1 MAILRLRAPAAGPR
15 WPLPSQ
21 RAGRARVGTFGMNAA
36 KRGPLVAF
44 NPLSSFLGIFSHDI
58 GIDLGTANTLVSV
71 RGRGIVVDEPSVVA
85 IDTVS
90 KRVLAIGDE
99 AKLMVGRTPS
109 TIVAVRPLRDGVI
122 SDFSVTERMLQ
133 HFIRQVHERFG
144 IGIPKPRVVVGIP
157 SGATEVEK
165 RAVHDAAI
173 AASARSCFLIEEPM
187 ASAIGSKLPV
197 MNPAGQMIVDIGG
210 GTTEVAVI
218 ALGGIV
224 VSTSVRAAGDA
235 MDHALM
241 QYARQVHNMLIG
253 ERSAESVKIE
263 AGSAYPL
270 EDEGRVDLRGRDL
283 ATGLPKSVEVSTVEV
298 RDALSPITSEIV
310 HAVQA
315 TIEQTPPELVA
326 DLMLHGIAM
335 AGGGAMLRG
344 LDRRISAE
352 TRYPTYVA
360 QDPLRSVVRGCA
372 ETLEEAETLRK
383 VQARISQR
391 RPVR

>member
-1 MAILRLRAPAAGPR
+1 M
-15 WPLPSQ
+15 
-21 RAGRARVGTFGMNAA
+21 
-36 KRGPLVAF
+36 AF

-58 GIDLGTANTLVSV
+58 GIDLGTANTLVFV

-122 SDFSVTERMLQ
+122 SDFAVTERMLH

-165 RAVHDAAI
+165 RAVHDAAV
-173 AASARSCFLIEEPM
+173 AAGARSCFLIEEPM

-197 MNPAGQMIVDIGG
+197 MNPAGQMIIDIGG
-210 GTTEVAVI
+210 GTSEVAVI

-235 MDHALM
+235 MDQALM

-253 ERSAESVKIE
+253 ERSAESIKIE

-270 EDEGRVDLRGRDL
+270 EEEGHVDLRGRDL

-298 RDALSPITSEIV
+298 RDALAPITSEIV

-315 TIEQTPPELVA
+315 TIERTPPELVA

-335 AGGGAMLRG
+335 AGGGSLLQG
-344 LDRRISAE
+344 LDRRIAAE
-352 TRYPTYVA
+352 TRFPTYVA
-360 QDPLRSVVRGCA
+360 ADPLRSVVRGCA
-372 ETLEEAETLRK
+372 ETLEEASTLLK
-383 VQARISQR
+383 VQARISAR

>member
-1 MAILRLRAPAAGPR
+1 M
-15 WPLPSQ
+15 
-21 RAGRARVGTFGMNAA
+21 
-36 KRGPLVAF
+36 AF

-58 GIDLGTANTLVSV
+58 GIDLGTANTLVFV

-165 RAVHDAAI
+165 RAVHDAAV
-173 AASARSCFLIEEPM
+173 AAGARSCYLIEEPM

-197 MNPAGQMIVDIGG
+197 MNPAGRMIIDIGG

-224 VSTSVRAAGDA
+224 VSRSVRAAGDA
-235 MDHALM
+235 MDQALM

-253 ERSAESVKIE
+253 ERSAESIKIE

-270 EDEGRVDLRGRDL
+270 EEEGRVDIRGRDL

-315 TIEQTPPELVA
+315 TIETTPPELVA

-335 AGGGAMLRG
+335 AGGGSLLRG

-352 TRYPTYVA
+352 TRFPTYVA
-360 QDPLRSVVRGCA
+360 ADPLRSVVRGCA
-372 ETLEEAETLRK
+372 ETLEETETLRK
-383 VQARISQR
+383 VQAHISQR

>member
-1 MAILRLRAPAAGPR
+1 
-15 WPLPSQ
+15 
-21 RAGRARVGTFGMNAA
+21 
-36 KRGPLVAF
+36 VAF

-58 GIDLGTANTLVSV
+58 GIDLGTANTLVFV

-173 AASARSCFLIEEPM
+173 AAGARSCFLIEEPM

-253 ERSAESVKIE
+253 ERSAESIKIE

-270 EDEGRVDLRGRDL
+270 EEEGRVDLRGRDL

-315 TIEQTPPELVA
+315 TIERTPPELVA

-335 AGGGAMLRG
+335 AGGGSLLRG

-352 TRYPTYVA
+352 TRFPTYVA

>member
-1 MAILRLRAPAAGPR
+1 M
-15 WPLPSQ
+15 
-21 RAGRARVGTFGMNAA
+21 
-36 KRGPLVAF
+36 AF

-58 GIDLGTANTLVSV
+58 GIDLGTANTLVFV

-122 SDFSVTERMLQ
+122 SDFWVTERMLQ

-144 IGIPKPRVVVGIP
+144 IGIPKPRVVIGIP

-165 RAVHDAAI
+165 RAVHDAAV
-173 AASARSCFLIEEPM
+173 AAGARSCFLIEEPM
-187 ASAIGSKLPV
+187 ASAIGSKLPI
-197 MNPAGQMIVDIGG
+197 MNPAGQMIIDIGG
-210 GTTEVAVI
+210 GTSEVAVI

-235 MDHALM
+235 MDQALI

-253 ERSAESVKIE
+253 ERSAESIKIE

-270 EDEGRVDLRGRDL
+270 EEEGHVDLRGRDL

-315 TIEQTPPELVA
+315 TIERTPPELVA

-335 AGGGAMLRG
+335 AGGGSLLQG
-344 LDRRISAE
+344 LDRRIAAE
-352 TRYPTYVA
+352 TRFPTYVA
-360 QDPLRSVVRGCA
+360 ADPLRSVVRGCA
-372 ETLEEAETLRK
+372 ETLEEASTLLK
-383 VQARISQR
+383 VQARISAR